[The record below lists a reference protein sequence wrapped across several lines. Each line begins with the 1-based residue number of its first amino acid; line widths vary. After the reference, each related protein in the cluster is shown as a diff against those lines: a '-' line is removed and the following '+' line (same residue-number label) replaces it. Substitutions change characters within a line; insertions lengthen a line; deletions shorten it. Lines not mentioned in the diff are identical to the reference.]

1 MQNKFS
7 VIFGGA
13 IAGTLL
19 FLYAFALTY
28 MTVLVYR
35 AGHVNPNK
43 ALEFS
48 SGLVYV
54 ATTIGGLV
62 SALVIAKLAITKPG
76 KNPGVMRAAVDES
89 GEPNVWVT
97 RLAVAYL
104 VIWLV
109 VGLLALVVGVMV
121 YPKVSQSL
129 NNLGTTWLGLAMAS
143 GYAYFGIKPES

>member
-1 MQNKFS
+1 MQNKFA

-19 FLYAFALTY
+19 ILYAFALTY
-28 MTVLVYR
+28 MSVLVYR
-35 AGHVNPNK
+35 GGHVRPDK
-43 ALEFS
+43 AIEFS
-48 SGLVYV
+48 SGLIYV
-54 ATTIGGLV
+54 ATMIGGLV

-76 KNPGVMRAAVDES
+76 KNPGVMRVAANAE
-89 GEPNVWVT
+89 GEPNEWVT

-109 VGLLALVVGVMV
+109 AGLLALIVGTML
-121 YPKVSQSL
+121 YPKVNQTL
-129 NNLGTTWLGLAMAS
+129 NDLGTTWLGLAVAS